1 MPLILRRRS
10 FGKAEVEVVDSVGS
24 EACNLPAAID
34 RLQQAVRRLEAA
46 LREHERVAAE
56 QASRVEQM
64 QLEAEALRALQHTL
78 AHRLDAAI
86 ARLKE
91 AIGD

>member
-1 MPLILRRRS
+1 MS
-10 FGKAEVEVVDSVGS
+10 DSIGP
-24 EACNLPAAID
+24 EACNVPTAID
-34 RLQQAVRRLEAA
+34 RLTRAVRRLETA
-46 LREHERVAAE
+46 LGEHERAAAE
-56 QASRVEQM
+56 QASRVEVM
-64 QLEAEALRALQHTL
+64 QREAEALRALQHTL

>member
-1 MPLILRRRS
+1 MS
-10 FGKAEVEVVDSVGS
+10 DTVGS
-24 EACNLPAAID
+24 EACNVPTAID
-34 RLQQAVRRLEAA
+34 RLKRAVRRLEAA
-46 LREHERVAAE
+46 LAEHERAAAE
-56 QASRVEQM
+56 QASRVEGM
-64 QLEAEALRALQHTL
+64 QREAAALRALQHTL

>member
-1 MPLILRRRS
+1 MS
-10 FGKAEVEVVDSVGS
+10 DSVGS
-24 EACNLPAAID
+24 EPRNLPTAID
-34 RLQQAVRRLEAA
+34 RLKRAVRHLEAA
-46 LREHERVAAE
+46 LGEHERAAAE
-56 QASRVEQM
+56 QASRVEEM
-64 QLEAEALRALQHTL
+64 QREAEALRALQHTL

>member
-1 MPLILRRRS
+1 MS
-10 FGKAEVEVVDSVGS
+10 DSIGP
-24 EACNLPAAID
+24 EACNVPTAID
-34 RLQQAVRRLEAA
+34 RLERAVRRLEAA
-46 LREHERVAAE
+46 LAEHERAAAE
-56 QASRVEQM
+56 QASGVEAM
-64 QLEAEALRALQHTL
+64 QREAEALRALQHTL